1 MFVEC
6 EAQSDHFKGDG
17 ESANERRGDE
27 ILASDVRESINSHPR
42 ACSKGRPV
50 SAMSVSLSEL
60 LLAINRVLS
69 VAIFFV
75 TPTFLFDAAVEVLP
89 RKGV

>member
-27 ILASDVRESINSHPR
+27 IMASDVRESINSHPR
-42 ACSKGRPV
+42 ACSKGRPK
-50 SAMSVSLSEL
+50 
-60 LLAINRVLS
+60 
-69 VAIFFV
+69 
-75 TPTFLFDAAVEVLP
+75 DAAVKQYAKNNVYPLP
-89 RKGV
+89 PR